1 MSQPAGPYRGDRR
14 LPHHSYQQPYDPHQ
28 QSYDPHQQPY
38 DPHQQPYDPYEQP
51 YGPYQQ
57 PYDPQPRYA
66 PVVVQGPPHPPAPPA
81 VRPRRI
87 PGFGLVLTLLGLV
100 VQVLSLTVLPW
111 ALLDGGTADGGTAG
125 PVAMPEIWRLVT
137 EHGTHGFGGWYVVL
151 FNYPLAA
158 LGILLALASVLES
171 VALKI
176 IWGGLAIIG
185 LGILV
190 LRYGLGPF
198 TGLANAGTGGRSFT
212 TQEITTA
219 TIALAALVAVIFML
233 RMAVSTFR
241 RIAGLILLGVTGV
254 HVAAVWDLVNA
265 SGAGQLSVG
274 AYGSAIGYA
283 LIAVAAL
290 TGPRRLPGI

>member
-1 MSQPAGPYRGDRR
+1 MSQPADPYRGDRR
-14 LPHHSYQQPYDPHQ
+14 LQHHPYPQPPDPYRDDRQLQYHSYPQPP
-28 QSYDPHQQPY
+28 
-38 DPHQQPYDPYEQP
+38 
-51 YGPYQQ
+51 
-57 PYDPQPRYA
+57 DPQPRYA
-66 PVVVQGPPHPPAPPA
+66 PVVVHEPPAPPA
-81 VRPRRI
+81 VRRRHL
-87 PGFGLVLTLLGLV
+87 PGLGLVLTLLGFV
-100 VQVLSLTVLPW
+100 VQVLCLTVLPW
-111 ALLDGGTADGGTAG
+111 ARLGGDTADPA
-125 PVAMPEIWRLVT
+125 AMPEIWQLVT
-137 EHGTHGFGGWYVVL
+137 EQGTHGFGGWYVVL

-158 LGILLALASVLES
+158 LGILLTLASVLES
-171 VALKI
+171 VAIKI

-198 TGLANAGTGGRSFT
+198 TGLADAGTGGRSFT

-219 TIALAALVAVIFML
+219 TIALGALVAVIFML

-254 HVAAVWDLVNA
+254 HIAAVWDLVND
-265 SGAGQLSVG
+265 SGSGQLSVG

-290 TGPRRLPGI
+290 IGPRRLPGF